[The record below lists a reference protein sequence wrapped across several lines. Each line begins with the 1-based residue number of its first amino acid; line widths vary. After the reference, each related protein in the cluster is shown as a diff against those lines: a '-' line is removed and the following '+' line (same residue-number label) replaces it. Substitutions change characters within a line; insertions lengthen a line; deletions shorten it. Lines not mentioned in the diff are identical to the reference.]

1 MDTLSP
7 SKLKIISAAAQVTQR
22 LGAGNLTLDRVA
34 EEAGVSKGGLLY
46 HYASK
51 RALLEGMLGYLLAQ
65 MEARLVQPR
74 EDRELNDYILL
85 DAQPSV
91 EERAISQVLLAAAA
105 EDPELMNPARQFLEQ
120 LLADA
125 QKHSREAIL
134 LLLAAEG
141 LRFMDILNLLPDS
154 KTRNALF
161 SAIASRAKAPQR

>member
-7 SKLKIISAAAQVTQR
+7 SKLKIIGAAARVTQR
-22 LGAGNLTLDRVA
+22 LGAGNLTLEKVA

-51 RALLEGMLGYLLAQ
+51 RALLEGMLAYLLTQ
-65 MEARLVQPR
+65 MEARLVEPR
-74 EDRELNDYILL
+74 EERELADYILL
-85 DAQPSV
+85 DAQPSN

-105 EDPELMNPARQFLEQ
+105 EDPELMNPAREFLGK

-125 QKHSREAIL
+125 QMHSRQATL

-141 LRFMDILNLLPDS
+141 LRFMDVLNLLPDS
-154 KTRNALF
+154 TTRDALF
-161 SAIASRAKAPQR
+161 TAIADAAQEGL